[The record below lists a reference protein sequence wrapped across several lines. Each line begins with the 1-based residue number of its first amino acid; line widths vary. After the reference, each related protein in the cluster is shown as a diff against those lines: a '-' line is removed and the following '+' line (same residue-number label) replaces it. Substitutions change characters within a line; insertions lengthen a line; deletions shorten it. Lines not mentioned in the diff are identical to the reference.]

1 MIKYI
6 SNIQIYIE
14 SKRNQKILI
23 FNVSNRKQ
31 HIHVPGSTKSNR
43 RYGHRKNEWQFLFFS
58 LYNIT
63 NISKHELL
71 IDFPRF
77 LMAAMI
83 NDFYENVFFFFFCDK
98 YWFYS
103 RLILYISAFVTNAH
117 WYDVINIGEKEG
129 NRDDNNNKTFI
140 FYKISI
146 NE

>member
-43 RYGHRKNEWQFLFFS
+43 RYGHRKNERQFLFFS

-83 NDFYENVFFFFFCDK
+83 NGFYKNVFFFFL
-98 YWFYS
+98 WQI
-103 RLILYISAFVTNAH
+103 LILFASNFVH
-117 WYDVINIGEKEG
+117 
-129 NRDDNNNKTFI
+129 
-140 FYKISI
+140 ISI
-146 NE
+146 CYKCTLIWRNKYRWKRRE